1 MHCAPQVLVYP
12 WNLARLRPG
21 SVWLGGALRP
31 CSNASRPLPTFRLSA
46 RRDAPPTLL
55 AQEMADN
62 GAASA
67 IAYFAS
73 LQAARAAS
81 NRTDELHL
89 YRSTG
94 AHGRGA
100 CRQQAAA
107 PPNIAQCGT
116 RRTLSAQRSSLRELH
131 PRNYRRAMCE
141 DWPKMALR
149 FMRRLDF
156 VCDSQASS
164 STVTMFKEG

>member
-1 MHCAPQVLVYP
+1 MRCAPQVLVYP
-12 WNLARLRPG
+12 WNLARLAPG
-21 SVWLGGALRP
+21 SAWLGGALRP
-31 CSNASRPLPTFRLSA
+31 CSNASRPLPTFRLRA

-67 IAYFAS
+67 VGYFAS
-73 LQAARAAS
+73 LQAARASS

-107 PPNIAQCGT
+107 PPSTARCGP
-116 RRTLSAQRSSLRELH
+116 RRTLGAQQRSSLRELH
-131 PRNYRRAMCE
+131 PRNYQRAMCE

-149 FMRRLDF
+149 FMRPLGF
-156 VCDSQASS
+156 VCDSRAGSRTA
-164 STVTMFKEG
+164 TV

>member
-1 MHCAPQVLVYP
+1 MFK
-12 WNLARLRPG
+12 LR
-21 SVWLGGALRP
+21 
-31 CSNASRPLPTFRLSA
+31 A

-55 AQEMADN
+55 AQELAGN

-67 IAYFAS
+67 IGYFGS
-73 LQAARAAS
+73 LQAARVS

-94 AHGRGA
+94 AHGRGL
-100 CRQQAAA
+100 CRLTLTLTPSTAR
-107 PPNIAQCGT
+107 CGP
-116 RRTLSAQRSSLRELH
+116 RGTLGAQRSSVRELH
-131 PRNYRRAMCE
+131 PRIRTHTMCE

-156 VCDSQASS
+156 VCR
-164 STVTMFKEG
+164 